1 MNVVNLSLSL
11 SANIT
16 CTKHRAC
23 VPATKIRFIVFVIVS
38 ISVILAVF
46 YLSTGFVGCLIGPGI
61 SCGARKLTWTPR
73 VTKKK
78 KKYIYIYIYYMHQ
91 EIILH
96 KYQLQIEL
104 VKSGQKNHYA
114 FFERHKK

>member
-11 SANIT
+11 SLQILHAPSIE
-16 CTKHRAC
+16 AC
-23 VPATKIRFIVFVIVS
+23 GPATKIRFIVFVIVS

-46 YLSTGFVGCLIGPGI
+46 YLSTGFVGCLMSPGI
-61 SCGARKLTWTPR
+61 SCGVRKLIQTPR
-73 VTKKK
+73 VTKK
-78 KKYIYIYIYYMHQ
+78 YIYIYYMHQ